1 MQDHHTSRVHKYC
14 IDDCKIGKEVY
25 QLGTELIFDE
35 KDAKR
40 KIKLKWDYICW
51 QALVLR
57 RKGYLHIKNV
67 YQFGCHVSSLRKQLN
82 QCGL

>member
-1 MQDHHTSRVHKYC
+1 MQDHHTSNVHKYC

-40 KIKLKWDYICW
+40 KIKLKWDYIC
-51 QALVLR
+51 
-57 RKGYLHIKNV
+57 
-67 YQFGCHVSSLRKQLN
+67 
-82 QCGL
+82 